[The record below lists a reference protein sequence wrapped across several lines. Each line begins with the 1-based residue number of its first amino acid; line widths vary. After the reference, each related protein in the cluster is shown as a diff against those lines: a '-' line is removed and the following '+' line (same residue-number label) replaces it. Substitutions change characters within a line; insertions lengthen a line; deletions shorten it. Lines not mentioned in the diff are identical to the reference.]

1 MPAKMASVRDLSAEE
16 AVEDGV
22 SSIAVRDSDTWAA
35 MLGRVRMMRAVW
47 GERVL
52 ASWSWV
58 QPAATLM
65 RSLLERASARSG

>member
-1 MPAKMASVRDLSAEE
+1 MPAKMASVRDLSAGE

-22 SSIAVRDSDTWAA
+22 SSIAVRDSDTWAV

-65 RSLLERASARSG
+65 RSLLEMASARSG